1 MMKKILLL
9 LICCLLA
16 GCAASNDTSDMSA
29 EDIAKDT
36 VASIIAQDYD
46 KACGYFNDDV
56 KQALSVN
63 VLKDAYEQTSAG
75 LSGEGA
81 ISDISQNDQGQYLLV
96 CDFEP
101 QDILFTITIQDQKIA
116 GIFMSYTNPTLSLVD
131 NYEFKETAIK
141 VGEYA
146 LDGILTQP
154 KTPAKNMPI
163 VLLIQGSGVSDYNEM
178 IGPNK
183 PFEDLAYGLAAKG
196 IASLRYNK
204 RFYQVPESASA
215 NYDMHDEYFDDINA
229 AIELIIQEGYDNIY
243 FLGHSQGGSIA
254 HYVAANND
262 NIDGLILMAG
272 TPRLLIDCMIDQ
284 IEAQLVALGSSDI
297 ESYMEPYYKA
307 KEEILA
313 LENKDEEGM
322 ILNLPKSYWYDIK
335 ETLPE
340 NYLIDIDTLV
350 LQGSEDFQVYP
361 DVDYVMWQELL
372 KDGADYILYDGLN
385 HLFMPSING
394 DASDYEVASHVD
406 QQVIDDIVN
415 WIKEK

>member
-16 GCAASNDTSDMSA
+16 GCAASNDTSNMSA

-46 KACGYFNDDV
+46 KAYGYFNDDV

-63 VLKDAYEQTSAG
+63 VLKDAYEQTVADLTG
-75 LSGEGA
+75 DGT
-81 ISDISQNDQGQYLLV
+81 IKDISQNDQGQYLLT

-116 GIFMSYTNPTLSLVD
+116 GIFMSYTNPTLSLAD
-131 NYEFKETAIK
+131 NDEFKETAIK

-183 PFEDLAYGLAAKG
+183 PFEDLAYGLAQQG

-204 RFYQVPESASA
+204 RFYQVHESASA
-215 NYDMHDEYFDDINA
+215 NYDMHEEYFDDIAA
-229 AIELIIQEGYDNIY
+229 AIALIKDEGYENIY

-254 HYVAANND
+254 HYVAANNED
-262 NIDGLILMAG
+262 IDGLILMAG

-284 IEAQLVALGSSDI
+284 VQAQLEAMGSSDI
-297 ESYMEPYYKA
+297 DKAMEPYYQA

-313 LENKDEEGM
+313 IEDKNSEGM
-322 ILNLPKSYWYDIK
+322 ILNLPKSYWYDVK
-335 ETLPE
+335 TTLPE
-340 NYLIDIDTLV
+340 NYISDIDTLV
-350 LQGSEDFQVYP
+350 LQGSADFQVYP
-361 DVDYVMWQELL
+361 DKDYVLWQELL
-372 KDGADYILYDGLN
+372 SDNAEFILYDGLN
-385 HLFMPSING
+385 HLFMPSVNN
-394 DASDYEVASHVD
+394 DASDYQIASHVD
-406 QQVIDDIVN
+406 HQVIEDIAS
-415 WIKEK
+415 WILKK